1 MIKAPGGLKKHYSPG
16 IPIFMNAKM
25 CAKNTLFVTFGMKY
39 KKSINNFNLSRNS
52 NLNMAAKNLY
62 KIFRRIKKLGY
73 KKIYVSNIPNKKI
86 GIAIN
91 DRIKR
96 AAN

>member
-1 MIKAPGGLKKHYSPG
+1 MRY
-16 IPIFMNAKM
+16 
-25 CAKNTLFVTFGMKY
+25 KNK
-39 KKSINNFNLSRNS
+39 INSFNLSKKS
-52 NLNMAAKNLY
+52 NLNEAAKNLY
-62 KIFRRIKKLGY
+62 KTFRKIKKLGY
-73 KKIYVSNIPNKKI
+73 KKIYISKIPRKKI

>member
-1 MIKAPGGLKKHYSPG
+1 
-16 IPIFMNAKM
+16 
-25 CAKNTLFVTFGMKY
+25 
-39 KKSINNFNLSRNS
+39 
-52 NLNMAAKNLY
+52 MAAKNLY

-73 KKIYVSNIPNKKI
+73 TKIYVSNIPNKKI